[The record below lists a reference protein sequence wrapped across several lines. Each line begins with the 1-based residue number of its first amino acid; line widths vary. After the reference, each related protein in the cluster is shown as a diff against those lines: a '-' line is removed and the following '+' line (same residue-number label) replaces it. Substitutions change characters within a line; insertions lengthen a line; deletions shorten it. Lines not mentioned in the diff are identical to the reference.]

1 MLASRLVR
9 DLGSVVL
16 IRSGSMLN
24 RWKDFPKGSWITPE
38 LVGDQFLRGLTLSL
52 QHLPKEPFCSLLVP
66 PFRHQNVEKIAVL
79 IDSTPEIELLSLN
92 LHEDFV
98 DIPSIAQR
106 TLPSSEESGISRPKL
121 QAPVSNCFIGDADTT
136 LGQQIFDI
144 PEAEREPMVKPDCM
158 ADNLGRESVAL
169 AVGCHAPIVVNSAD
183 CPST

>member
-1 MLASRLVR
+1 MCGWIALESVR
-9 DLGSVVL
+9 DQLP
-16 IRSGSMLN
+16 R
-24 RWKDFPKGSWITPE
+24 R
-38 LVGDQFLRGLTLSL
+38 RTLSL
-52 QHLPKEPFCSLLVP
+52 QHLAKELLSSSVVSS
-66 PFRHQNVEKIAVL
+66 FRHQNVEKIAVL

>member
-66 PFRHQNVEKIAVL
+66 PFRHQDVKNIAVL
-79 IDSTPEIELLSLN
+79 IDRAPEIHLLSLDLDETLIDMPN
-92 LHEDFV
+92 V
-98 DIPSIAQR
+98 TQS
-106 TLPSSEESGISRPKL
+106 TLPFLEPSSVLRHEL
-121 QAPVSNCFIGDADTT
+121 QTPETDGFVRNNDAS
-136 LGQQIFDI
+136 LCKHVFDI
-144 PEAEREPMVKPDCM
+144 PKAESETVIEPHSV
-158 ADNLGRESVAL
+158 ADNFRWKAMPFVA
-169 AVGCHAPIVVNSAD
+169 GCHALIFTNPAD
-183 CPST
+183 